1 MSGKL
6 GCRERLG
13 LITDEFRARRTIAKD
28 QAWCRDESKALPVG
42 GPFVMNDEDIQLLLD
57 PASYVHSVNGPVVLH
72 ETHIS
77 WIFLAGGFAYK
88 IKKPLKTDF
97 LDYSTLLKRHHACCE
112 ELRLGGRYAEGLY
125 LDVVPVTFE
134 DGRLCVDGDAQP
146 IEFAVRMRRFDA
158 DALLSDRLT
167 NNLVNVDHMVQLAAN
182 IANIHNNSTRL
193 DRGIE
198 EIVPRIFEQAK
209 QNFLLLLDEPNLRQD
224 PTVRLLKNWT
234 DAYFE
239 SHREQLLTRAR
250 CGFIREC
257 HGDLHCGNVVY
268 WKDHFVPFDGIEFNS
283 EYAWIDVI
291 SDVAF
296 LVMDLQEL
304 RHPELSSAFLNA
316 YLEQTGD
323 YRGLVVLRWY
333 LVYRAMVRSKVAL
346 LRARQLNDGPKNH
359 GQPLDAKR
367 MEPVHAYIRLAA
379 QLMQPM
385 KRRMWI
391 THGASGSGKTTGSQ
405 QIVEQQGAIRI
416 RSDIERKRL
425 FMTSKAD
432 NFDSEIGKGMY
443 SPTASGTTYQR
454 LSDISSCILQSGF
467 DVIVDATFLKHSD
480 RARFRRLAETEGA
493 EFRILDFQADEA
505 TLQQRITQRRL
516 TRNDASDAT
525 LEVLAT
531 QLRTQEPLTADE
543 LKVTVRLGDR

>member
-1 MSGKL
+1 
-6 GCRERLG
+6 
-13 LITDEFRARRTIAKD
+13 
-28 QAWCRDESKALPVG
+28 
-42 GPFVMNDEDIQLLLD
+42 MNNEGIQSLLN
-57 PASYVHSVNGPVVLH
+57 PASYVHSVDGQVVLH

-77 WIFLAGGFAYK
+77 WILLAGGFAYK
-88 IKKPLKTDF
+88 IKKPLQTDF
-97 LDYSTLLKRHHACCE
+97 LDYSTLSKRHHACCE
-112 ELRLGGRYAEGLY
+112 ELRLGSRYADGLY
-125 LDVVPVTFE
+125 LDVVPITFE
-134 DGRLCVDGDAQP
+134 DEHICVDGDAQP

-158 DALLSDRLT
+158 DALLSDRLAK
-167 NNLVNVDHMVQLAAN
+167 NLVTVDHVVQLAAN
-182 IANIHNNSTRL
+182 IASIHGNAMRL
-193 DRGIE
+193 ER
-198 EIVPRIFEQAK
+198 EIDEVVPRIFEQAK
-209 QNFLLLLDEPNLRQD
+209 QNFQFLLGEPSLRQD
-224 PTVRLLKNWT
+224 ATVHLLENWT
-234 DAYFE
+234 GAYFE
-239 SHREQLLTRAR
+239 SHREQFQTRAK
-250 CGFIREC
+250 CGFVREC

-323 YRGLVVLRWY
+323 YRALVVLRWY
-333 LVYRAMVRSKVAL
+333 LVYRALVRSKVAL
-346 LRARQLNDGPKNH
+346 FRARQLNH
-359 GQPLDAKR
+359 EQPLDTKQL
-367 MEPVHAYIRLAA
+367 EPVHAYIRLAA

-405 QIVEQQGAIRI
+405 LIVEQQGAIRV

-425 FMTSKAD
+425 FRTSKAD
-432 NFDSEIGKGMY
+432 IFDSEIGRGMY
-443 SPTASGTTYQR
+443 SPTASETTYER
-454 LSDISSCILQSGF
+454 LSEISSCILQSGF
-467 DVIVDATFLKHSD
+467 DVIVDATFLKHAD
-480 RARFRRLAETEGA
+480 RERFRQLAETEGA

-516 TRNDASDAT
+516 NRHDASDAT
-525 LEVLAT
+525 LEVLAA

-543 LKVTVRLGDR
+543 LKVTVRLNDR

>member
-1 MSGKL
+1 
-6 GCRERLG
+6 
-13 LITDEFRARRTIAKD
+13 
-28 QAWCRDESKALPVG
+28 
-42 GPFVMNDEDIQLLLD
+42 MNDEDIQLLLD
-57 PASYVHSVNGPVVLH
+57 PASYVHSVDGPVVLH

-112 ELRLGGRYAEGLY
+112 ELRLGSRYADGLY
-125 LDVVPVTFE
+125 LDVVPITFE
-134 DGRLCVDGDAQP
+134 DGHFCVDGDAHP

-158 DALLSDRLT
+158 DALLSDRLAK
-167 NNLVNVDHMVQLAAN
+167 NLVTVSQVVQLAAN
-182 IANIHNNSTRL
+182 IASIHGNSMRL
-193 DRGIE
+193 ERGIDE
-198 EIVPRIFEQAK
+198 LVPRIFEQAK
-209 QNFLLLLDEPNLRQD
+209 QNVQLLLDEPSLRQD
-224 PTVRLLKNWT
+224 PTVRLLENWT
-234 DAYFE
+234 DDYFE
-239 SHREQLLTRAR
+239 SHREQLLMRAR

-257 HGDLHCGNVVY
+257 HGDLHCANVVY

-296 LVMDLQEL
+296 LVMDLKEL

-323 YRGLVVLRWY
+323 YRALMVLRWY
-333 LVYRAMVRSKVAL
+333 LVYRALVRSKVAL
-346 LRARQLNDGPKNH
+346 LRARQLNDGQRN
-359 GQPLDAKR
+359 GQPLDTKQI
-367 MEPVHAYIRLAA
+367 EPVQAYIRLAA

-385 KRRMWI
+385 RRRMWI

-425 FMTSKAD
+425 FKTSKVD
-432 NFDSEIGKGMY
+432 NVDIEIGKGMY
-443 SPTASGTTYQR
+443 SPTASETTYQR

-467 DVIVDATFLKHSD
+467 DVLVDATFLKHAD
-480 RARFRRLAETEGA
+480 RERFRRLAESEGA
-493 EFRILDFQADEA
+493 EFRILDFQVDEA
-505 TLQQRITQRRL
+505 TLQRRITHRRM

-525 LEVLAT
+525 LEVLAS
-531 QLRTQEPLTADE
+531 QLRTQEPLTSEE
-543 LKVTVRLGDR
+543 LKITVRLEGG